1 MADFGATIGQ
11 AYATEGAVIDLG
23 RGVHEG
29 ALAPEAVVRL
39 PLATMNRHGLI
50 AGATGTGKTKTLQ
63 LITEQLSA
71 QGVPVFVADVK
82 GDVSGLAE
90 PGEAGG
96 PAEARMKDLGLPFAP
111 AGFPVEFLSLGG
123 IGPGVPVR
131 ATVSDFGPQLLAK
144 VLGANETQES
154 SLGLVFHYAD
164 TKGLPLLD
172 LGDLR
177 ALLTYLD
184 SKDGKAELEG
194 IGGLSQATVG
204 VLLRSLVGLET
215 GGGTEFFGEPQFE
228 IADLLRVGS
237 DGRGVISCLELP
249 AVQDKPGLFSTV
261 MMWLVAELFEQ
272 LPEAGDLDKPK
283 LVFFLDEAHL
293 LFADATDAFA
303 ESVTRTVRLIR
314 SKGVGVFFVTQA
326 PTDLPESVL
335 GQLGSRVQH
344 ALRAFT
350 PKDAK
355 DLKAVVSTYPTSDF
369 YDVGELLTS
378 MGTGEAAVTLLSEKG
393 VPTPVVHTRMVAP
406 ASKMAPAG
414 DVEGAAKA
422 SPLFAKYGTRVDA
435 QSAREL
441 LAARL
446 EAASTPVR
454 ARSRTSR
461 SSTCPFRSC
470 RSSAVLRRPSL
481 AGSVTSST
489 RGRARRSS
497 ARSSGG
503 SSGCFGSGC
512 SGRRLRQLRLGG
524 EVGVSG
530 PFRRIW
536 ALSGDAI
543 GARLAGWSELT
554 ASIAVQTCSTRLVR
568 RGSGV
573 RSTGWW
579 LGGNCRGRVSP
590 STGASPSP
598 RPSAHSGTFPDT
610 PPRCPGRR
618 ARRGAR
624 PQARHARRPATPRHR
639 QPQAPARHRST
650 HEVEARARSPPA
662 APTTRSPPADLQRHR
677 RGLRGRPA
685 LAGAEA
691 RGRAR
696 RLRLPRPQTCLR
708 DRPRARHRP
717 RRRRLADRP
726 RHRPPAHRPANPD
739 RGAVRGAAQQ
749 PRVLTRPRLAVRNQ
763 IGVPTASVTWPSCT
777 RRP

>member
-1 MADFGATIGQ
+1 MADFGAAIGQ

-82 GDVSGLAE
+82 GDLSGLAE
-90 PGEAGG
+90 PAEAGG
-96 PAEARMKDLGLPFAP
+96 PAEKRMGELGLPFSP
-111 AGFPVEFLSLGG
+111 AGFPIEFLSLGG

-172 LGDLR
+172 LSDLR

-194 IGGLSQATVG
+194 IGGLSRATVG

-215 GGGTEFFGEPQFE
+215 GGGTEFFGDPQLD
-228 IADLLRVGS
+228 ITDLMRVAP
-237 DGRGVISCLELP
+237 DGRGIVSCLELP
-249 AVQDKPGLFSTV
+249 AVQDRPGLFSTV

-293 LFADATDAFA
+293 LFADATDAFV

-355 DLKAVVSTYPTSDF
+355 DLRAVVSTYPTSEF

-393 VPTPVVHTRMVAP
+393 VPTPVVHTRMLAP
-406 ASKMAPAG
+406 ASKMAPIA
-414 DVEGAAKA
+414 DVDAPAKA
-422 SPLFAKYGTRVDA
+422 SPLYAKYGTRVDA

-441 LAARL
+441 LAGRL
-446 EAASTPVR
+446 EAASAPTP
-454 ARSRTSR
+454 A
-461 SSTCPFRSC
+461 P
-470 RSSAVLRRPSL
+470 APAKDPPLEHIPAPKL
-481 AGSVTSST
+481 
-489 RGRARRSS
+489 
-497 ARSSGG
+497 
-503 SSGCFGSGC
+503 
-512 SGRRLRQLRLGG
+512 
-524 EVGVSG
+524 
-530 PFRRIW
+530 PK
-536 ALSGDAI
+536 
-543 GARLAGWSELT
+543 
-554 ASIAVQTCSTRLVR
+554 
-568 RGSGV
+568 
-573 RSTGWW
+573 
-579 LGGNCRGRVSP
+579 
-590 STGASPSP
+590 
-598 RPSAHSGTFPDT
+598 T
-610 PPRCPGRR
+610 PRR
-618 ARRGAR
+618 A
-624 PQARHARRPATPRHR
+624 P
-639 QPQAPARHRST
+639 APAEGGIGDFLNSRQGKAIER
-650 HEVEARARSPPA
+650 EVI
-662 APTTRSPPADLQRHR
+662 
-677 RGLRGRPA
+677 RGVFGMLRK
-685 LAGAEA
+685 
-691 RGRAR
+691 
-696 RLRLPRPQTCLR
+696 RL
-708 DRPRARHRP
+708 
-717 RRRRLADRP
+717 
-726 RHRPPAHRPANPD
+726 
-739 RGAVRGAAQQ
+739 
-749 PRVLTRPRLAVRNQ
+749 
-763 IGVPTASVTWPSCT
+763 
-777 RRP
+777 